1 MSEYS
6 ESAEQTVKMTLE
18 GMDYFLRIVGN
29 VSKETILAIH
39 SIMENKTQTKGKTTL
54 TNMVKSGEP
63 VSIFSLPKNNI
74 KNFATEAKKYGVVY
88 VVVKDK
94 ADENGKIDIIVKD
107 KDKAKIDRIIK
118 KFETNISGISIEHLI
133 NTLLNVKD
141 MNSETFLFQLENKKK
156 LKKLGKLPSM
166 IHQIPIL
173 LNRDGTITALNK
185 EDEKRVNEV
194 NKVTNIIKEKIKPL
208 IKYIKADVFDNELI
222 MSQELVINKKDNVLA
237 KCDLST
243 KNKILEIKAFIPDI
257 DKIKY
262 QLYYEA
268 NGREIYI
275 LQTKWNRNLKKGLIF
290 TLYKVDILENTK
302 KIKKIND
309 NSNNPQINKKAL
321 ERKVAKRVSNYFN
334 EEGNRWSLGCMTF
347 KSTDDFNYQYLK
359 EYINKNKINIKEL
372 SASIDVS
379 ENAVRNWINGK
390 SRPYVWNAIAI
401 CICLDIDERKIIIK
415 K

>member
-107 KDKAKIDRIIK
+107 KDKAKLDRIIK
-118 KFETNISGISIEHLI
+118 KLFAKTGEQIIVETNISGISIEHLI

-222 MSQELVINKKDNVLA
+222 MSQELVINKKDYVLA

-262 QLYYEA
+262 QL
-268 NGREIYI
+268 
-275 LQTKWNRNLKKGLIF
+275 
-290 TLYKVDILENTK
+290 
-302 KIKKIND
+302 
-309 NSNNPQINKKAL
+309 
-321 ERKVAKRVSNYFN
+321 
-334 EEGNRWSLGCMTF
+334 
-347 KSTDDFNYQYLK
+347 
-359 EYINKNKINIKEL
+359 
-372 SASIDVS
+372 
-379 ENAVRNWINGK
+379 
-390 SRPYVWNAIAI
+390 
-401 CICLDIDERKIIIK
+401 
-415 K
+415 